1 MSPGLNFKIP
11 FLDTLEYTHDLREQ
25 VVEISSQV
33 AVTKDNV
40 ALHIDG
46 VLYIQ
51 IIDPQKAS
59 YNVENIYQA
68 ITNLA
73 QTTMRSEIGK
83 LTLDKTFEER
93 DTLNQ
98 NIIKA
103 IDKETQDWGVL
114 AHRYEIKDIE
124 PPANIQKSMILQAEA
139 ERRKRAQILTSEG
152 DRTANINVA
161 EAEKKS
167 AILKAEGV
175 AESMIIQAQAS
186 YESLNMIDSALK
198 SPGGVS
204 AAQFL
209 LGQRYIKA
217 YEQVAKKENTIIVP
231 SEPVNV
237 QQQINQSLNFFK
249 QGDRQQ

>member
-1 MSPGLNFKIP
+1 MRKGYIDLGVAIFVREKYACLIHRFQKFNRTMSPGLNWKIP
-11 FLDTLEYTHDLREQ
+11 FLESLEYTHDLREQ

-46 VLYIQ
+46 VLFIQ
-51 IIDPQKAS
+51 IVDAEKAS

-98 NIIKA
+98 SIIKA
-103 IDKETQDWGVL
+103 IDKETKDWGVL
-114 AHRYEIKDIE
+114 ALRYEIKDIE

-139 ERRKRAQILTSEG
+139 ERRKRASILTSEG

-161 EAEKKS
+161 EAEKKA
-167 AILKAEGV
+167 AILKAEGA
-175 AESMIIQAQAS
+175 AESMII
-186 YESLNMIDSALK
+186 
-198 SPGGVS
+198 
-204 AAQFL
+204 
-209 LGQRYIKA
+209 
-217 YEQVAKKENTIIVP
+217 
-231 SEPVNV
+231 
-237 QQQINQSLNFFK
+237 
-249 QGDRQQ
+249 